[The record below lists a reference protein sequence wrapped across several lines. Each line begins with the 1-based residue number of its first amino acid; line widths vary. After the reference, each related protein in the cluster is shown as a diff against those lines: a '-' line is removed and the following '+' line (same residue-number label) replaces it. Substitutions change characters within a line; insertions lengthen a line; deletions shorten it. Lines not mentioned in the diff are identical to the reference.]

1 MKFLFIIASL
11 ATLAGCATQQPTA
24 YNTPADPREWR
35 TVSVTNVDLPP
46 GAPRPDNYTS
56 RYVDTVPAPS
66 GNSVTYSSAGSVPV
80 YTYGP
85 GVYTPAPVVVAQPY
99 YNQPQVSIGL
109 GFGIGRHGFLGINQH
124 FGGYPYAAPYGYWP
138 HSSFILRSAPRH
150 HGWRHHDG
158 RRGHDGRGHRRGDG
172 RRGHR

>member
-1 MKFLFIIASL
+1 MKSLIIIASL
-11 ATLAGCATQQPTA
+11 ATLAGCATQYPTA
-24 YNTPADPREWR
+24 YDNPADPGEWR

-56 RYVDTVPAPS
+56 RHVESVPAT
-66 GNSVTYSSAGSVPV
+66 GNSVTYSSAGTAPV

-85 GVYTPAPVVVAQPY
+85 GVVQPY

-109 GFGIGRHGFLGINQH
+109 GFGVGRHGWLGINQH
-124 FGGYPYAAPYGYWP
+124 FGGYPYAAPYSYWP
-138 HSSFILRSAPRH
+138 HSSFVLRSRHH

>member
-1 MKFLFIIASL
+1 MKSLIIIASL

-24 YNTPADPREWR
+24 YNTPSDPREWR

-46 GAPRPDNYTS
+46 GAPRPENYTS

-66 GNSVTYSSAGSVPV
+66 GNSVTYSSAGAVPV

-85 GVYTPAPVVVAQPY
+85 GVYAPAPVVVHP

-109 GFGIGRHGFLGINQH
+109 GFGIGRHGWLGINQH
-124 FGGYPYAAPYGYWP
+124 FGGYPYASPYSYWP
-138 HSSFILRSAPRH
+138 HSSFILRSSPRHH
-150 HGWRHHDG
+150 HGWRHHDR
-158 RRGHDGRGHRRGDG
+158 RRGHDGRGYRRGDG

>member
-1 MKFLFIIASL
+1 MKSLIIIASL

-24 YNTPADPREWR
+24 YQQPADPREWR

-56 RYVDTVPAPS
+56 RYVESIPAAPP
-66 GNSVTYSSAGSVPV
+66 GNSVTYSSAGTVPV

-85 GVYTPAPVVVAQPY
+85 GGYVPAPVVVAQPY

-124 FGGYPYAAPYGYWP
+124 FGGYPYVAPYSYWP
-138 HSSFILRSAPRH
+138 SSSFIFSSRHYSGSRFHHGGRH
-150 HGWRHHDG
+150 HGG
-158 RRGHDGRGHRRGDG
+158 YRRGDG

>member
-1 MKFLFIIASL
+1 MKSLIIIASL

-24 YNTPADPREWR
+24 YHTPADPREWR

-46 GAPRPDNYTS
+46 DAPRPDNYSS
-56 RYVDTVPAPS
+56 RYVETAPAPT
-66 GNSVTYSSAGSVPV
+66 GNSVTYTSAGTAPV
-80 YTYGP
+80 YTYG
-85 GVYTPAPVVVAQPY
+85 PAPVVVAQPY

-109 GFGIGRHGFLGINQH
+109 GFGVGRHGFLGINQH

-138 HSSFILRSAPRH
+138 HSSFILRSSRHH

-158 RRGHDGRGHRRGDG
+158 RRGHGHHG
-172 RRGHR
+172 RRGRR